1 MNEIYH
7 IPAMLR
13 ETIQG
18 LNIQPNGLYVDV
30 TFGGGGHSRA
40 ILEAMRRKASYIPL
54 IRIWMHCT
62 MQSNRGW

>member
-18 LNIQPNGLYVDV
+18 LNIQPDGLYVDV
-30 TFGGGGHSRA
+30 TFGGGGHSKA
-40 ILEAMRRKASYIPL
+40 ILEANNQEGKGKL
-54 IRIWMHCT
+54 
-62 MQSNRGW
+62 

>member
-18 LNIQPNGLYVDV
+18 LSIQPDGLH
-30 TFGGGGHSRA
+30 THTHAGHTPHHHTHHTHAFLPSP
-40 ILEAMRRKASYIPL
+40 K
-54 IRIWMHCT
+54 
-62 MQSNRGW
+62 G

>member
-30 TFGGGGHSRA
+30 TFGGGEIGRA
-40 ILEAMRRKASYIPL
+40 
-54 IRIWMHCT
+54 HV
-62 MQSNRGW
+62 

>member
-13 ETIQG
+13 ETILG
-18 LNIQPNGLYVDV
+18 LNIQPDGLYVDV

-40 ILEAMRRKASYIPL
+40 ILDP
-54 IRIWMHCT
+54 
-62 MQSNRGW
+62 SNSPSRGEKFRGRA